1 MSLAIRKIDETREAL
16 ATALDNQDWDAIGPL
31 DFACRIYI
39 DEAMQEQPRNDD
51 ALRLSLEQL
60 LAFYGKLIY
69 ASRIQRNE
77 IAKEASK
84 AKRSQKAANV
94 YKLFG

>member
-1 MSLAIRKIDETREAL
+1 MSLALQRLDETRDAL
-16 ATALDNQDWDAIGPL
+16 AVALECQDWDSIGPL
-31 DFACRIYI
+31 DFACRTYV
-39 DEAMQEQPRNDD
+39 DEAMREIPRDDD
-51 ALRLSLEQL
+51 ALRLSLEKL

-69 ASRIQRNE
+69 ASRMQRNE

>member
-1 MSLAIRKIDETREAL
+1 MSLAIQRIDEAREAM

-31 DFACRIYI
+31 DIACRLYI
-39 DEAMQEQPRNDD
+39 DEAMQEQPRNDY

-69 ASRIQRNE
+69 ASRMQRNE
-77 IAKEASK
+77 VAKEASRM
-84 AKRSQKAANV
+84 KRSKKAANV

>member
-1 MSLAIRKIDETREAL
+1 MSLAIKRIDETREAL
-16 ATALDNQDWDAIGPL
+16 AAALDNQDWDAIGPL
-31 DFACRIYI
+31 DFACRLYI
-39 DEAMQEQPRNDD
+39 DEAMQEQPRNDY

-69 ASRIQRNE
+69 ASRMQRNE
-77 IAKEASK
+77 VAKEASRM
-84 AKRSQKAANV
+84 KRSKKAANV